1 MINIQDKS
9 KCCGCSAC
17 VQRCPKNCISLAEDS
32 EGFLYPHVNEEIC
45 VDCGLCEKVCPVQ
58 NQAHPR
64 QPLEVFAAKNPN
76 EEIRMKSS
84 SGGVFTLLAE
94 KVIQECGVV
103 FGAKFDENWEVVHG
117 YTETVEGLEAFRGSK
132 YVQSRIGESYIDA
145 ERFLKEGRKVL
156 FSGTPCQ
163 IAGLRLYLRKEYQ
176 NLLLVDF
183 VCHGV
188 PSPMIWRDYLKET
201 IRPLGV
207 VGKNM
212 VSSSSLKG
220 MPVITG
226 ISFRDKRNGW
236 KKFGFAVHSKSASKA
251 DQNLVSPSIDTDD
264 DTIFYEPHR
273 ENLYM
278 EGFLK
283 NLYLRP
289 SCYICPSKAGKSG
302 SDYTLA
308 DLWGAKQVVSE
319 WADDKGLSACL
330 VFDDKLQIEAGQI
343 NLKEIA
349 LDDVLGQNPAYVRSS
364 RLKGGRS
371 KFFAKY
377 VKRHRVSL
385 IQKYSKYTMMENFR
399 YSMIH
404 VLCYLGIDR
413 VIKEI
418 LKR

>member
-1 MINIQDKS
+1 MIKIQDKS

-17 VQRCPKNCISLAEDS
+17 VQRCPKKCISLTEDS
-32 EGFLYPHVNEEIC
+32 EGFLYPHVNEETC
-45 VDCGLCEKVCPVQ
+45 VDCGLCEKVCPVL
-58 NQAHPR
+58 NQAQPR
-64 QPLEVFAAKNPN
+64 RPLEIYAAKNPN
-76 EEIRMKSS
+76 EEIRLKSS
-84 SGGVFTLLAE
+84 SGGIFTMLAE
-94 KVIQECGVV
+94 KILLEGGVV
-103 FGAKFDENWEVVHG
+103 FGAKFDENWDVVHG
-117 YTETVEGLEAFRGSK
+117 YTETVDGLEAFRGSK
-132 YVQSRIGESYIDA
+132 YVQSRIGESYRDA
-145 ERFLKEGRKVL
+145 ERFLKEGREVL

-201 IRPLGV
+201 TRPLGV

-212 VSSSSLKG
+212 VSSSSLKD

-236 KKFGFAVHSKSASKA
+236 KKFGFAVHCKSASKA
-251 DQNLVSPSIDTDD
+251 DQNLVSPSVED
-264 DTIFYEPHR
+264 DTLVYEPYR

-289 SCYICPSKAGKSG
+289 SCYACSVKAGKSG

-308 DLWGAKQVVSE
+308 DLWGAKQIVGK
-319 WADDKGLSACL
+319 WDDDKGLSACL
-330 VFDDKLQIEAGQI
+330 VFNDKLQIGTGKI
-343 NLKEIA
+343 NIKRITLPD
-349 LDDVLGQNPAYVRSS
+349 LLRQNPAYIRSS

-371 KFFAKY
+371 KFFSQYMKQHQ
-377 VKRHRVSL
+377 VNL
-385 IQKYSKYTMMENFR
+385 IQKYSKYTVKENLR
-399 YSMIH
+399 YSMIRF
-404 VLCYLGIDR
+404 LCNLHIDR
-413 VIKEI
+413 AIKKL
-418 LKR
+418 LKK